1 MQDSATSNPVVFGR
15 SVDVSRV
22 RDLREE
28 LVARLA
34 EATDVSFDASAVER
48 VDAAALQLLCAFV
61 RKMETAGHTVQWVNP
76 SDAFVYSARLL
87 NVDPI
92 LNL

>member
-1 MQDSATSNPVVFGR
+1 MNQSPTSSPIVFGR

-22 RDLREE
+22 RALAAELALRLDDE
-28 LVARLA
+28 A
-34 EATDVSFDASAVER
+34 EITLDAGAVER

-61 RKMETAGHTVQWVNP
+61 RKAETLGRTVRWTNS
-76 SDAFVYSARLL
+76 SDAFVYSTRLL
-87 NVDPI
+87 NVDSI